1 MKKLTTILFQYKIFP
16 VLMFLVS
23 TGLGIL
29 VITQNILIA
38 DFLAKIIRHQFQG
51 LWIVLFILL
60 GVLFLRATVQFLNQ
74 WLGDTLAF
82 KVKHMLRQRV
92 IYKNNGHPIGEQ
104 MTILTENID
113 GLAPFYKS
121 YLPQVFKSMMVPLI
135 IIIAMFFIHFNT
147 ALIML
152 ITAPFIPLFYIIFG
166 LKTRDE
172 SKDQMTYL
180 NQFSQRFLNIAKG
193 LVTLKLFNRTEQ
205 TEKHIYDDSTQ
216 FRTLTM
222 RILRSA
228 FLSGLML
235 EFISMLGIGLVALE
249 ATLSLVVFHNIDFK
263 TAAIAIILAPEFYNA
278 IKDLGQAFHTGKQ
291 SEGASDVVF
300 EFLEQPNNNN
310 EFLLKYEENQK
321 PFIQLTDISFRYD
334 NSDRLVLNDLN
345 LEIYNGDQIALVGPS
360 GAGKST
366 LTHLIAGV
374 YQPTIGT
381 ISTNQRDL
389 NIGILSQQPY
399 IFSASIKE
407 NITMFKDIEN
417 NTIEEVL
424 DEVGLLDKVQSFTK
438 GINTIIGEGGE
449 MLSGGQMRRIELCR
463 LLVMKPDLVI
473 FDEPATGLDIQ
484 TEHMIQNVLFQH
496 FKDTTMIV
504 IAHRDNTIRHL
515 QRRLYIENG
524 RLIADD
530 RNISVNITEN
540 GRLIADDRNI
550 SVNITENGDDL

>member
-1 MKKLTTILFQYKIFP
+1 MKKLITILFQYKIFP

-60 GVLFLRATVQFLNQ
+60 GVLLLRATVQFLNQ

-135 IIIAMFFIHFNT
+135 IIIAMFFIHINT

-235 EFISMLGIGLVALE
+235 GFISMLGIGLVALE

-263 TAAIAIILAPEFYNA
+263 TATIAIILAPEFYNA

-334 NSDRLVLNDLN
+334 DSDRLVLNDLN
-345 LEIYNGDQIALVGPS
+345 LEIFKGDQIALVGPS

-381 ISTNQRDL
+381 ISTNQHDL

-417 NTIEEVL
+417 KTVEEVL

-540 GRLIADDRNI
+540 G
-550 SVNITENGDDL
+550 DDL

>member
-60 GVLFLRATVQFLNQ
+60 GVLLLRAPVQFLNQ

-300 EFLEQPNNNN
+300 EFLEQPNYNN

-334 NSDRLVLNDLN
+334 DSDRLVLNDLN
-345 LEIYNGDQIALVGPS
+345 LEIFKGDQIALVGPS

-407 NITMFKDIEN
+407 NITMFKYIEN

-540 GRLIADDRNI
+540 G
-550 SVNITENGDDL
+550 DDL

>member
-23 TGLGIL
+23 TALGIL

-60 GVLFLRATVQFLNQ
+60 GVLLLRATVQFLNQ

-321 PFIQLTDISFRYD
+321 PFIQLTDISFRYN

-374 YQPTIGT
+374 YRPTIGT

-417 NTIEEVL
+417 KTVEEVL

-540 GRLIADDRNI
+540 G
-550 SVNITENGDDL
+550 DDL

>member
-60 GVLFLRATVQFLNQ
+60 GVLLLRATVQFLNQ

-172 SKDQMTYL
+172 AKDQMTYL

-300 EFLEQPNNNN
+300 EFLEQPNYNN

-334 NSDRLVLNDLN
+334 DSDRLVLNDLN
-345 LEIYNGDQIALVGPS
+345 LEIFKGDQIALVGPS

-530 RNISVNITEN
+530 RNISVNI
-540 GRLIADDRNI
+540 I
-550 SVNITENGDDL
+550 ENGDDL

>member
-60 GVLFLRATVQFLNQ
+60 GALLLRATVQFLNQ

-381 ISTNQRDL
+381 ISTKQRDL

-540 GRLIADDRNI
+540 G
-550 SVNITENGDDL
+550 DDL

>member
-29 VITQNILIA
+29 VIAQNILIA

-60 GVLFLRATVQFLNQ
+60 GVLLLRATVQFLNQ

-249 ATLSLVVFHNIDFK
+249 ATLNLVVFHNIDFK

-334 NSDRLVLNDLN
+334 DSDRLVLNDLN
-345 LEIYNGDQIALVGPS
+345 LEIFKGDQIALVGTS

-381 ISTNQRDL
+381 ISINQRDL

-417 NTIEEVL
+417 NTVEEVL
-424 DEVGLLDKVQSFTK
+424 DEVGLLDKVQSFTQ

-540 GRLIADDRNI
+540 G
-550 SVNITENGDDL
+550 DDL

>member
-23 TGLGIL
+23 TGLGII

-60 GVLFLRATVQFLNQ
+60 GVLLLRATVQFLNQ

-300 EFLEQPNNNN
+300 EFLEQPNYNN

-334 NSDRLVLNDLN
+334 DSDRLVLNDLN
-345 LEIYNGDQIALVGPS
+345 LEIFKGDQIALVGPS

-417 NTIEEVL
+417 NTLEEVL

-540 GRLIADDRNI
+540 G
-550 SVNITENGDDL
+550 DDL

>member
-16 VLMFLVS
+16 VLIFLVS

-60 GVLFLRATVQFLNQ
+60 GVLLLRATVQFLNQ

-334 NSDRLVLNDLN
+334 DSDRLVLNDLN
-345 LEIYNGDQIALVGPS
+345 LEIFKGDQIALVGPS

-374 YQPTIGT
+374 YHPTIGT

-417 NTIEEVL
+417 NIVEEVL

-540 GRLIADDRNI
+540 G
-550 SVNITENGDDL
+550 DDL

>member
-60 GVLFLRATVQFLNQ
+60 GVLLLRATVQFLNQ

-334 NSDRLVLNDLN
+334 DSDRLVLSDLN
-345 LEIYNGDQIALVGPS
+345 LEIFKGDQIALVGPS

-374 YQPTIGT
+374 YHPTIGT

-417 NTIEEVL
+417 NIVEEVL

-449 MLSGGQMRRIELCR
+449 KLSGGQMRRIELCR

-540 GRLIADDRNI
+540 G
-550 SVNITENGDDL
+550 DDL

>member
-60 GVLFLRATVQFLNQ
+60 GVLLLRATVQFLNQ

-300 EFLEQPNNNN
+300 EFLEQPNYNN

-334 NSDRLVLNDLN
+334 DSDRLVLNDLN
-345 LEIYNGDQIALVGPS
+345 LEIFKGDQIALVGPN

-540 GRLIADDRNI
+540 G
-550 SVNITENGDDL
+550 DDL

>member
-60 GVLFLRATVQFLNQ
+60 GVLLLRATVQFLNQ

-135 IIIAMFFIHFNT
+135 IIIAMFFIHINT

-249 ATLSLVVFHNIDFK
+249 ATLNLVVFHNIDFK

-334 NSDRLVLNDLN
+334 DSDRLVLNDLN
-345 LEIYNGDQIALVGPS
+345 LEIFKGDQIALVGPS

-381 ISTNQRDL
+381 ISINQRDL

-399 IFSASIKE
+399 IFSDSIKE

-417 NTIEEVL
+417 NTVEEVL
-424 DEVGLLDKVQSFTK
+424 DEVGLLDKVQSFTQ

-484 TEHMIQNVLFQH
+484 IEHMIQNVLFQH
-496 FKDTTMIV
+496 FKGTTMIV

-540 GRLIADDRNI
+540 G
-550 SVNITENGDDL
+550 DDL

>member
-60 GVLFLRATVQFLNQ
+60 GVLLLRATVQFLNQ

-135 IIIAMFFIHFNT
+135 IIIAMFFIHINT

-249 ATLSLVVFHNIDFK
+249 ATLNLVVFHNIDFK

-334 NSDRLVLNDLN
+334 DSDRLVLNDLN
-345 LEIYNGDQIALVGPS
+345 LEIFKGDQIALVGPS

-381 ISTNQRDL
+381 ISINQRDL

-417 NTIEEVL
+417 NTVEEVL
-424 DEVGLLDKVQSFTK
+424 DEVGLLDKVQSFTQ

-484 TEHMIQNVLFQH
+484 TEHMIQTVLFQH
-496 FKDTTMIV
+496 FKGTTMIV

-540 GRLIADDRNI
+540 G
-550 SVNITENGDDL
+550 DDL

>member
-29 VITQNILIA
+29 VIAQNILIA

-60 GVLFLRATVQFLNQ
+60 GVLLLRATVQFLNQ

-249 ATLSLVVFHNIDFK
+249 ATLNLVVFHNIDFK
-263 TAAIAIILAPEFYNA
+263 TAAIAIILAPEFYSA

-334 NSDRLVLNDLN
+334 DSDRLVLNDLN
-345 LEIYNGDQIALVGPS
+345 LEIFKGDQIALVGPS

-381 ISTNQRDL
+381 ISINQRDL

-417 NTIEEVL
+417 NTVEEVL
-424 DEVGLLDKVQSFTK
+424 DEVGLLDKVQSFTQ

-540 GRLIADDRNI
+540 G
-550 SVNITENGDDL
+550 DDL

>member
-60 GVLFLRATVQFLNQ
+60 GVLLLRATVQFLNQ

-321 PFIQLTDISFRYD
+321 PFIQLTDISFRYN

-345 LEIYNGDQIALVGPS
+345 LEIYNGDQFALVGPS

-374 YQPTIGT
+374 YRPTIGT

-417 NTIEEVL
+417 KTVEEVL

-540 GRLIADDRNI
+540 G
-550 SVNITENGDDL
+550 DDL

>member
-60 GVLFLRATVQFLNQ
+60 GVLLLRATVQFLNQ

-381 ISTNQRDL
+381 ISTNQCDL

-484 TEHMIQNVLFQH
+484 TELMIQNVLFQH

-540 GRLIADDRNI
+540 G
-550 SVNITENGDDL
+550 DDL

>member
-60 GVLFLRATVQFLNQ
+60 GVLLLRATVQFLNQ

-300 EFLEQPNNNN
+300 EFLEQPNYNN

-334 NSDRLVLNDLN
+334 DSDRLVLNDLN
-345 LEIYNGDQIALVGPS
+345 LEIFKGDQIALVGPS

-449 MLSGGQMRRIELCR
+449 MLSDGQMRRIELCR

-540 GRLIADDRNI
+540 G
-550 SVNITENGDDL
+550 DDL

>member
-60 GVLFLRATVQFLNQ
+60 GVLLLRATVQFLNQ

-222 RILRSA
+222 RILRSV

-334 NSDRLVLNDLN
+334 DSDRLVLSDLN
-345 LEIYNGDQIALVGPS
+345 LEIFKGDQIALVGPS

-374 YQPTIGT
+374 YHPTIGT

-417 NTIEEVL
+417 NIVEEVL

-540 GRLIADDRNI
+540 G
-550 SVNITENGDDL
+550 DDL

>member
-1 MKKLTTILFQYKIFP
+1 
-16 VLMFLVS
+16 MFLVS

-60 GVLFLRATVQFLNQ
+60 GVLLLRATVQFLNQ

-345 LEIYNGDQIALVGPS
+345 LEIYNGDQIALVGLS

-540 GRLIADDRNI
+540 G
-550 SVNITENGDDL
+550 DDL

>member
-29 VITQNILIA
+29 VIAQNILIA

-60 GVLFLRATVQFLNQ
+60 GVLLLRATVQFLNQ

-82 KVKHMLRQRV
+82 KVKHMLRHRV

-249 ATLSLVVFHNIDFK
+249 ATLNLVVFHNIDFK

-334 NSDRLVLNDLN
+334 DSDRLVLNDLN
-345 LEIYNGDQIALVGPS
+345 LEIFKGDQIALVGPS

-381 ISTNQRDL
+381 ISINQRDL

-417 NTIEEVL
+417 NTVEEVL
-424 DEVGLLDKVQSFTK
+424 DEVGLLDKVQSFTQ

-540 GRLIADDRNI
+540 G
-550 SVNITENGDDL
+550 DDL

>member
-60 GVLFLRATVQFLNQ
+60 GVLLLRATVQFLNQ

-152 ITAPFIPLFYIIFG
+152 ITAPFIPLFHIIFG

-540 GRLIADDRNI
+540 G
-550 SVNITENGDDL
+550 DDL

>member
-60 GVLFLRATVQFLNQ
+60 GVLLLRATVQFLNQ

-334 NSDRLVLNDLN
+334 DSDRLVLSDLN
-345 LEIYNGDQIALVGPS
+345 LELFKGDQIALVGPS

-374 YQPTIGT
+374 YHPTIGT

-417 NTIEEVL
+417 NIVEEVL

-540 GRLIADDRNI
+540 G
-550 SVNITENGDDL
+550 DDL

>member
-60 GVLFLRATVQFLNQ
+60 GVLLLRATVQFLNQ

-147 ALIML
+147 VLIML

-321 PFIQLTDISFRYD
+321 PFIQLIDISFRYD
-334 NSDRLVLNDLN
+334 NSDILVLNDLN

-374 YQPTIGT
+374 YRPTIGT

-417 NTIEEVL
+417 KTVEEVL

-540 GRLIADDRNI
+540 G
-550 SVNITENGDDL
+550 DDL

>member
-38 DFLAKIIRHQFQG
+38 GFLAKIIRHQFQG

-60 GVLFLRATVQFLNQ
+60 GVLLLRATVQFLNQ

-135 IIIAMFFIHFNT
+135 IIIAMFFIHINT

-334 NSDRLVLNDLN
+334 DSDRLVLNDLN
-345 LEIYNGDQIALVGPS
+345 LEIFKGDQIALVGPS

-366 LTHLIAGV
+366 LIHLIAGV

-417 NTIEEVL
+417 NTVEEVL

-496 FKDTTMIV
+496 FKSTTMIV

-515 QRRLYIENG
+515 QRRLYIEK
-524 RLIADD
+524 
-530 RNISVNITEN
+530 

>member
-60 GVLFLRATVQFLNQ
+60 GVLLLRATVQFLNQ

-300 EFLEQPNNNN
+300 EFLEQPNYNN

-334 NSDRLVLNDLN
+334 DSDRLVLNDLN
-345 LEIYNGDQIALVGPS
+345 LEIFKGDQIALVGPS

-463 LLVMKPDLVI
+463 LLVMKPDLVM

-540 GRLIADDRNI
+540 G
-550 SVNITENGDDL
+550 DDL

>member
-23 TGLGIL
+23 TGLGII

-60 GVLFLRATVQFLNQ
+60 GVLLLRATVQFLNQ

-300 EFLEQPNNNN
+300 EFLEQPNYNN

-334 NSDRLVLNDLN
+334 DSDRLVLNDLN
-345 LEIYNGDQIALVGPS
+345 LEIFKGDQIALVGPS

-438 GINTIIGEGGE
+438 SINTIIGEGGE

-540 GRLIADDRNI
+540 G
-550 SVNITENGDDL
+550 DDL

>member
-23 TGLGIL
+23 TGLGII

-60 GVLFLRATVQFLNQ
+60 GVLLLRATVQFLNQ

-300 EFLEQPNNNN
+300 EFLEQPNYNN

-334 NSDRLVLNDLN
+334 DSDRLVLNDLN
-345 LEIYNGDQIALVGPS
+345 LEIFKGDQIALVGPS

-424 DEVGLLDKVQSFTK
+424 DEVGLLGKVQSFTK

-540 GRLIADDRNI
+540 G
-550 SVNITENGDDL
+550 DDL

>member
-16 VLMFLVS
+16 VLMFMVS

-60 GVLFLRATVQFLNQ
+60 GVLLLRATVQFLNQ

-334 NSDRLVLNDLN
+334 DSDRLVLNDLN
-345 LEIYNGDQIALVGPS
+345 LEIFKGDQIALVGPS

-381 ISTNQRDL
+381 ISTNKRDL

-424 DEVGLLDKVQSFTK
+424 DEVGLLDKVQSFTQ

-540 GRLIADDRNI
+540 G
-550 SVNITENGDDL
+550 DDL

>member
-60 GVLFLRATVQFLNQ
+60 GVLLLRATVQFLNQ

-92 IYKNNGHPIGEQ
+92 IYKNNGHPIVEQ

-300 EFLEQPNNNN
+300 EFLEQPNYNN

-334 NSDRLVLNDLN
+334 DSDRLVLNDLN
-345 LEIYNGDQIALVGPS
+345 LEIFKGDQIALVGPS

-540 GRLIADDRNI
+540 G
-550 SVNITENGDDL
+550 DDL

>member
-1 MKKLTTILFQYKIFP
+1 MKKLTTLLFQYKIFP

-38 DFLAKIIRHQFQG
+38 DFLDKIIRHQFQG

-60 GVLFLRATVQFLNQ
+60 GVLLLRATVQFLNQ

-300 EFLEQPNNNN
+300 EFLEQPNYNN

-334 NSDRLVLNDLN
+334 DSDRLVLNDLN
-345 LEIYNGDQIALVGPS
+345 LEIFKGDQIALVGPS

-540 GRLIADDRNI
+540 D
-550 SVNITENGDDL
+550 DDL

>member
-29 VITQNILIA
+29 VIAQNILIA

-60 GVLFLRATVQFLNQ
+60 GVLLLRATVQFLNQ

-216 FRTLTM
+216 FRTLIM

-249 ATLSLVVFHNIDFK
+249 ATLNLVVFHNIDFK

-334 NSDRLVLNDLN
+334 DSDRLVLNDLN
-345 LEIYNGDQIALVGPS
+345 LEIFKGDQIALVGPS

-381 ISTNQRDL
+381 ISINQRDL

-417 NTIEEVL
+417 NTVEEVL
-424 DEVGLLDKVQSFTK
+424 DEVGLLDKVQSFTQ

-540 GRLIADDRNI
+540 G
-550 SVNITENGDDL
+550 DDL

>member
-1 MKKLTTILFQYKIFP
+1 MKKLTTIMFQYKIFP

-23 TGLGIL
+23 TGLGII

-60 GVLFLRATVQFLNQ
+60 GVLLLRATVQFLNQ

-300 EFLEQPNNNN
+300 EFLEQPNYNN

-334 NSDRLVLNDLN
+334 DSDRLVLNDLN
-345 LEIYNGDQIALVGPS
+345 LEIFKGDQIALVGPS

-540 GRLIADDRNI
+540 G
-550 SVNITENGDDL
+550 DDL

>member
-60 GVLFLRATVQFLNQ
+60 GVLLLRATVQFLNQ

-334 NSDRLVLNDLN
+334 DSDRLVLNDLN
-345 LEIYNGDQIALVGPS
+345 LEIFKGDQIALVGPS

-381 ISTNQRDL
+381 ISTNQRDF

-417 NTIEEVL
+417 NTVEEVL

-530 RNISVNITEN
+530 C
-540 GRLIADDRNI
+540 NI

>member
-23 TGLGIL
+23 TGLGII

-60 GVLFLRATVQFLNQ
+60 GVLLLRATVQFLNQ

-205 TEKHIYDDSTQ
+205 TENHIYDDSTQ

-300 EFLEQPNNNN
+300 EFLEQPNYNN

-334 NSDRLVLNDLN
+334 DSDRLVLNDLN
-345 LEIYNGDQIALVGPS
+345 LEIFKGDQIALVGPS

-540 GRLIADDRNI
+540 G
-550 SVNITENGDDL
+550 DDL

>member
-60 GVLFLRATVQFLNQ
+60 GVLLLRATVQFLNQ

-449 MLSGGQMRRIELCR
+449 MLSGGQTRRIELCR

-540 GRLIADDRNI
+540 G
-550 SVNITENGDDL
+550 DDL

>member
-23 TGLGIL
+23 TGLGII

-60 GVLFLRATVQFLNQ
+60 GVLLLRATVQFLNQ

-300 EFLEQPNNNN
+300 EFLEQPNYNN

-334 NSDRLVLNDLN
+334 DSDRLVLNDLN
-345 LEIYNGDQIALVGPS
+345 LEIFKGDQIALVGPS

-424 DEVGLLDKVQSFTK
+424 DEVGLLYKVQSFTK

-540 GRLIADDRNI
+540 G
-550 SVNITENGDDL
+550 DDL

>member
-60 GVLFLRATVQFLNQ
+60 GVLLLRATVQFLNQ

-104 MTILTENID
+104 MTILTENIN

-135 IIIAMFFIHFNT
+135 IIIAMFFIHINT

-193 LVTLKLFNRTEQ
+193 LVTLKLFNRTGQ

-310 EFLLKYEENQK
+310 EFLLKYEENQN

-334 NSDRLVLNDLN
+334 DSDRLVLNDLN
-345 LEIYNGDQIALVGPS
+345 LEIFKGDQIALVGPS

-381 ISTNQRDL
+381 ISTNKRDL

-417 NTIEEVL
+417 NTVEEVL
-424 DEVGLLDKVQSFTK
+424 DEVGLLDKVQSFTQ

-540 GRLIADDRNI
+540 G
-550 SVNITENGDDL
+550 DDL

>member
-60 GVLFLRATVQFLNQ
+60 GVLLLRATVQFLNQ

-300 EFLEQPNNNN
+300 EFLEQPNYNN

-334 NSDRLVLNDLN
+334 DSDRLVLNDLN
-345 LEIYNGDQIALVGPS
+345 LEIFKGDQIALVGPS

-389 NIGILSQQPY
+389 NIGILSQQLY

-540 GRLIADDRNI
+540 G
-550 SVNITENGDDL
+550 DDL

>member
-38 DFLAKIIRHQFQG
+38 GFLAKIIRHQFQG

-60 GVLFLRATVQFLNQ
+60 GVLLLRATVQFLNQ

-135 IIIAMFFIHFNT
+135 IIIAMFFIHINT

-205 TEKHIYDDSTQ
+205 TEKPIYDDSTQ

-263 TAAIAIILAPEFYNA
+263 TVAIAIILAPEFYNA

-334 NSDRLVLNDLN
+334 DSDRLVLNDLN
-345 LEIYNGDQIALVGPS
+345 LEIFKGDQIALVGPS

-417 NTIEEVL
+417 NTVEEVL

-496 FKDTTMIV
+496 FKSTTMIV

-515 QRRLYIENG
+515 QRRLYIEK
-524 RLIADD
+524 
-530 RNISVNITEN
+530 

>member
-23 TGLGIL
+23 TGLGII

-60 GVLFLRATVQFLNQ
+60 GVLLLRATVQFLNQ

-300 EFLEQPNNNN
+300 EFLEQPNYNN

-334 NSDRLVLNDLN
+334 DSDRLVLNDLN
-345 LEIYNGDQIALVGPS
+345 LEIFKGDQIALVGPS

-407 NITMFKDIEN
+407 NITMFKGIEN

-540 GRLIADDRNI
+540 G
-550 SVNITENGDDL
+550 DDL

>member
-1 MKKLTTILFQYKIFP
+1 
-16 VLMFLVS
+16 MFLVS

-60 GVLFLRATVQFLNQ
+60 GVLLLRATVQFLNQ

-92 IYKNNGHPIGEQ
+92 IYKNNGHPIGEK

-334 NSDRLVLNDLN
+334 DSDRLVLNDLN
-345 LEIYNGDQIALVGPS
+345 LEIFKGDQIALVGPS

-374 YQPTIGT
+374 YHPTIGT

-417 NTIEEVL
+417 NIVEEVL

-540 GRLIADDRNI
+540 G
-550 SVNITENGDDL
+550 DDL